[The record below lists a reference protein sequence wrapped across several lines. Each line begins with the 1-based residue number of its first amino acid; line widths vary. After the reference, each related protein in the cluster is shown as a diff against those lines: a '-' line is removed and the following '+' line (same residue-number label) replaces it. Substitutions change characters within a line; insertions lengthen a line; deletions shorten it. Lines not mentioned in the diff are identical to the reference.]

1 MSDTSKL
8 STCQMVCWGLASL
21 TGLMVLLASTRS
33 LGLVPGVMLGVAVA
47 VVLGVV
53 FRWLVC
59 TDYPDGDRG
68 IEGRDVVRAL
78 GNATG
83 ITGYKAPLDQASV
96 MDVAMGSKSAA
107 SRAPSAD
114 AAVKSGTVLDGEQ
127 ELAERKGEWRFDAQ
141 EADMNDPAS
150 ASVDDMVGVRPTGLN
165 APRGGQADDL
175 KQIKVWVRS
184 WNNCAMTSGFTIST
198 RSRHGPMTRWTGSMK
213 TSLASRAASAVMT
226 GSRRQRCLR
235 LAGTPVRPGRSPG
248 MMPTDEGAR

>member
-68 IEGRDVVRAL
+68 IEGRVVVRAL
-78 GNATG
+78 RNATG

-150 ASVDDMVGVRPTGLN
+150 ASVDDMVGVRPTGLS

-175 KQIKVWVRS
+175 KQVKGVGPKLEQLCNDFGFYHFDQIAEWTQDEVDWVDENLVGFKGRVSRDDWVAQAKVL
-184 WNNCAMTSGFTIST
+184 AAG
-198 RSRHGPMTRWTGSMK
+198 GDTG
-213 TSLASRAASAVMT
+213 T
-226 GSRRQRCLR
+226 
-235 LAGTPVRPGRSPG
+235 AGQVAG
-248 MMPTDEGAR
+248 DDAH

>member
-78 GNATG
+78 RNATG

-114 AAVKSGTVLDGEQ
+114 AAVKSDTVLDGEQ

-175 KQIKVWVRS
+175 KQIKGVGPNLEQLCNDFGFYHFDQIAAWTKDEVDWVDE
-184 WNNCAMTSGFTIST
+184 NLVGFKG
-198 RSRHGPMTRWTGSMK
+198 RVSRDDWVAQAKVLAAGGDTG
-213 TSLASRAASAVMT
+213 T
-226 GSRRQRCLR
+226 
-235 LAGTPVRPGRSPG
+235 AGQVAG
-248 MMPTDEGAR
+248 DDAH

>member
-78 GNATG
+78 RNATG

-150 ASVDDMVGVRPTGLN
+150 ASVDDMVGVRPTGLS

-175 KQIKVWVRS
+175 KQIKGVGPKLEQLCNDFGFYHFDQIAAWTQDEVDWVDE
-184 WNNCAMTSGFTIST
+184 NLVGFKG
-198 RSRHGPMTRWTGSMK
+198 RVSRDDWVAQAKVLAAGGDTG
-213 TSLASRAASAVMT
+213 T
-226 GSRRQRCLR
+226 
-235 LAGTPVRPGRSPG
+235 AGQVAG
-248 MMPTDEGAR
+248 DDAH